1 MRSDDEVI
9 SQFRHL
15 FWLLA
20 AFLSLSGFLLW
31 ERGRGGGRRAGGC
44 RGIRKRSPSGL
55 HAPGAPEKEVRDARF
70 ATVSALG
77 FIVFVGLWFCWSWS
91 EECRSF

>member
-1 MRSDDEVI
+1 MKSFLNSGISFGFSLPSFRS
-9 SQFRHL
+9 L
-15 FWLLA
+15 
-20 AFLSLSGFLLW
+20 GFCY
-31 ERGRGGGRRAGGC
+31 GNGGGVGGGGRAGGC

-55 HAPGAPEKEVRDARF
+55 QAPGAPEKEVRDARF